1 MKVRSGFV
9 SNSSSSSFIIE
20 LDKPIEEYTLEEFR
34 SVCQSHGK
42 VFDPVEVLYND
53 LMNKENSKRE
63 IYKWEDEYSEIGRR
77 QLKYDEYIVTYSDDT
92 EPFIQ
97 INEAFKNIIS
107 TNGIE
112 NQVSKFSPLINADT
126 IRL

>member
-53 LMNKENSKRE
+53 LMNTEESKRV
-63 IYKWEDEYSEIGRR
+63 IPDWSWAYDVLGR
-77 QLKYDEYIVTYSDDT
+77 QLEVNEYIVEYEDHT
-92 EPFIQ
+92 EEGHYMETEFVGYLPITKYK
-97 INEAFKNIIS
+97 IN
-107 TNGIE
+107 GH
-112 NQVSKFSPLINADT
+112 
-126 IRL
+126 

>member
-1 MKVRSGFV
+1 MKIRSGFV
-9 SNSSSSSFIIE
+9 SNSSSSSFIIQ

-34 SVCQSHGK
+34 EVCNGNEPK
-42 VFDPVEVLYND
+42 IDPVEILYKD

-92 EPFIQ
+92 ELGHYMETEFVGYLPITKYK
-97 INEAFKNIIS
+97 IN
-107 TNGIE
+107 GH
-112 NQVSKFSPLINADT
+112 
-126 IRL
+126 